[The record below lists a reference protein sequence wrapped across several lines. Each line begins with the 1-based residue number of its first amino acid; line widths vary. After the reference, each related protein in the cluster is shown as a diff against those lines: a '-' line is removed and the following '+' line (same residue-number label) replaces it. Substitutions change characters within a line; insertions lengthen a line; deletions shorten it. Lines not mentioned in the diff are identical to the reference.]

1 MSYKDELKKQIEQLE
16 NKIISDNHKIV
27 EDEAELS
34 KLYRQLADI
43 QLKERIGEQPVSV
56 QLLQG

>member
-16 NKIISDNHKIV
+16 TSLDVDKIR
-27 EDEAELS
+27 LQQ
-34 KLYRQLADI
+34 LYRELADA
-43 QLKERIGEQPVSV
+43 QLKERIGEQPVNV

>member
-16 NKIISDNHKIV
+16 TSVDVDKMR
-27 EDEAELS
+27 LQQ
-34 KLYRQLADI
+34 LYRELADA
-43 QLKERIGEQPVSV
+43 QLKERIGDQPVNV

>member
-16 NKIISDNHKIV
+16 TSIDVDKMR
-27 EDEAELS
+27 LQQ
-34 KLYRQLADI
+34 LYRELADA
-43 QLKERIGEQPVSV
+43 QLKERIGDQPINV

>member
-1 MSYKDELKKQIEQLE
+1 MSYKDELRKQIEQLE
-16 NKIISDNHKIV
+16 SSLDIDKTR
-27 EDEAELS
+27 LQQ
-34 KLYRQLADI
+34 LYRELADI

>member
-1 MSYKDELKKQIEQLE
+1 MSYKDELKKQIEQIETSLDVD
-16 NKIISDNHKIV
+16 KIR
-27 EDEAELS
+27 LQQ
-34 KLYRQLADI
+34 LYRELADV

>member
-16 NKIISDNHKIV
+16 SSVNIDKMR
-27 EDEAELS
+27 LQQ
-34 KLYRQLADI
+34 LYRELADV